1 MTHRQKMCKENVNF
15 AKVVTRLIEQND
27 AINLRGELKMD
38 LVQGAGMAC
47 TGLAQKGPQQPF

>member
-1 MTHRQKMCKENVNF
+1 MCKENVNF